1 MAVFM
6 IVLLMYIACM
16 MAVAHKVRMAT
27 LRNIRKARAAL
38 HNEQAET
45 ALEVTK
51 IYFLFLAL

>member
-1 MAVFM
+1 M

-45 ALEVTK
+45 ALEVLEDMELVYK
-51 IYFLFLAL
+51 M